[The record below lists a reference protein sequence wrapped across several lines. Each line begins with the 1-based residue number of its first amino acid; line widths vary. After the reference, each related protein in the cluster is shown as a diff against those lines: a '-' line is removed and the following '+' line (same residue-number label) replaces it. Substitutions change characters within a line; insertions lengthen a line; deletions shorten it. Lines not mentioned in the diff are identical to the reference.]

1 MSLFQALTMSLGPMS
16 VAFLCHPEE
25 PSVQPDDQ
33 ETSRAM
39 LLAIHAELNCRPRRG
54 TRSTKLMADRDDSG
68 PSEDELEFQEEETKY
83 AAVDAITGHMLVG
96 NEWKPYVVCRW
107 ADPETRDKRSL
118 DRSVKALINKP
129 IKPEFNKLERVP
141 VNAIHAIV
149 PLHVIPELNDGT
161 EEGRHQ
167 HLIYRLKGKKTIGKT
182 TLELVRKGYASK
194 PEELQNLEAFV
205 SAELKKIAK
214 AGKNQNRLRELMG
227 FTVRHNDLM
236 PVRTRYTFKHFD
248 FGQIPFAVDT
258 KLELELAQFLESKR
272 IEAGSLEVSTKVLD
286 LKLESDILQHLV
298 DMHSGFE
305 SGISSQYDKKAELV
319 IPSPVDSPLSD
330 DTTVVKRRKVTW
342 AASV

>member
-1 MSLFQALTMSLGPMS
+1 MSLGPMS
-16 VAFLCHPEE
+16 VAFLCHPEQPDDQ

-39 LLAIHAELNCRPRRG
+39 LLAVHAELNCRPRRG
-54 TRSTKLMADRDDSG
+54 TRPTKPMADRDDSG
-68 PSEDELEFQEEETKY
+68 PSEDELEFQEEEAKY
-83 AAVDAITGHMLVG
+83 AAVDAITGHVLVG
-96 NEWKPYVVCRW
+96 DEWKPYVVCRW

-118 DRSVKALINKP
+118 DRSVKALINKA
-129 IKPEFNKLERVP
+129 IKPEFNKLERAP

-149 PLHVIPELNDGT
+149 PLHVVPELNDGT

-182 TLELVRKGYASK
+182 TLELVHKGYASK

-236 PVRTRYTFKHFD
+236 PIRARYTFKHFD
-248 FGQIPFAVDT
+248 FGQTPFAVDT

-272 IEAGSLEVSTKVLD
+272 IEASSLEVNTAKVLD
-286 LKLESDILQHLV
+286 PKLESDILQHLV

-305 SGISSQYDKKAELV
+305 SEISSQAAAKKAELV

-330 DTTVVKRRKVTW
+330 DTTAVKRRKVTW
-342 AASV
+342 DV

>member
-1 MSLFQALTMSLGPMS
+1 MSLGPMS
-16 VAFLCHPEE
+16 VAFLCHPEQPDDQ

-39 LLAIHAELNCRPRRG
+39 LLAVHAELNCRPRRG
-54 TRSTKLMADRDDSG
+54 TRPTKPMADRDDSG
-68 PSEDELEFQEEETKY
+68 PSEDELEFQEEEAKY
-83 AAVDAITGHMLVG
+83 AAVDAITGHVLVG
-96 NEWKPYVVCRW
+96 DEWKPYVVCRW

-118 DRSVKALINKP
+118 DRSVKALINKA
-129 IKPEFNKLERVP
+129 IKPEFNKLERAP

-149 PLHVIPELNDGT
+149 PLHVVPELNDGT

-236 PVRTRYTFKHFD
+236 PIRARYTFKHFD
-248 FGQIPFAVDT
+248 FGQTPFAVDT

-272 IEAGSLEVSTKVLD
+272 IEASSLEVNTAKVLD
-286 LKLESDILQHLV
+286 PKLESDILQHLV

-305 SGISSQYDKKAELV
+305 SEISSQAAAKKAELV

-330 DTTVVKRRKVTW
+330 DTTAVKRRKVTW
-342 AASV
+342 DV

>member
-1 MSLFQALTMSLGPMS
+1 MSLGPMS
-16 VAFLCHPEE
+16 DAFLCHPEQPDDQ

-39 LLAIHAELNCRPRRG
+39 LLAVHAELNCRPRRG
-54 TRSTKLMADRDDSG
+54 TRPTKPMADRDDSG
-68 PSEDELEFQEEETKY
+68 PSEDELEFQEEEAKY
-83 AAVDAITGHMLVG
+83 AAVDAITGHVLVG
-96 NEWKPYVVCRW
+96 DEWKPYVVCRW

-118 DRSVKALINKP
+118 DRSVKALINKA
-129 IKPEFNKLERVP
+129 IKPEFNKLERAP

-149 PLHVIPELNDGT
+149 PLHVVPELNDGT

-236 PVRTRYTFKHFD
+236 PIRARYTFKHFD
-248 FGQIPFAVDT
+248 FGQTPFAVDT

-272 IEAGSLEVSTKVLD
+272 IEASSLEVNTAKVLD
-286 LKLESDILQHLV
+286 PKLESDILQHLV

-305 SGISSQYDKKAELV
+305 SEISSQAAAKKAELV

-330 DTTVVKRRKVTW
+330 DTTAVKRRKVTW
-342 AASV
+342 DV